1 MNSSQKIAKDMNVL
15 LPDSFAER
23 PHYRCSSFAM
33 HFTETVYASNG
44 RDTS

>member
-1 MNSSQKIAKDMNVL
+1 MSITLEDCNMNSSQKIAKDMNVL

-33 HFTETVYASNG
+33 HFTEL
-44 RDTS
+44 